1 MDLLQLWANFRRKTA
16 AQRLPAMPSGG
27 VTSHVSPCVLRVAP
41 PTAAMLRWQSTMC
54 AGDTHHAMSV
64 MWFSTSMYLTAIDHS
79 CRGPIKKCC
88 EHDVSVHVAVD
99 HCAQAVPSR
108 VSPCVLRVV
117 PPTAATATMQI
128 HESCSIHKHAAS
140 VMCLATSSYQTTSD
154 DSCGGGTA
162 SMMCLFMYTYR
173 TAADAP
179 W

>member
-99 HCAQAVPSR
+99 YCAQAVPSR

-117 PPTAATATMQI
+117 PPTAATRQCKSMSHAVDTNMLRA
-128 HESCSIHKHAAS
+128 SCAWQLHHIRRQAMTHAEETQRA
-140 VMCLATSSYQTTSD
+140 
-154 DSCGGGTA
+154 
-162 SMMCLFMYTYR
+162 
-173 TAADAP
+173 
-179 W
+179 